1 MKKIVSFVGL
11 FFSGLAFSWGG
22 KLCVAT
28 KRGDEFIHDAKEHGQ
43 LLIRKRGENWEVKYI
58 EQDETCWMPD
68 QITPVT
74 QLLKRLAIFWRAAF
88 F

>member
-11 FFSGLAFSWGG
+11 FFSGLAFVWG
-22 KLCVAT
+22 KDTYVAI
-28 KRGDEFIHDAKEHGQ
+28 KCSEGYICDVPKYGQ
-43 LLIRKRGENWEVKYI
+43 LLIRNRDGNWEIKY
-58 EQDETCWMPD
+58 QDQDDSFWMGE

-74 QLLKRLAIFWRAAF
+74 QVHKRLAIFWRAAF